1 MQTIGLIGGLS
12 WESTVDYY
20 RYINTMVHEKLGGL
34 HSAKCLM
41 YSFDFDDIAVLQ
53 MAGDWKKQ
61 TELMIEAAVKLEK
74 AGADLLVICTN
85 TMHQMAPEVQAAVS
99 IPLIHI
105 ADATAHA
112 IQRQG
117 LTKVGLLGTRFTME
131 QNFYKDGLKRHGI
144 STLIPDAD
152 DRQTIHTIIY
162 QELCKGILSPES
174 KAACLDIVSRL
185 TSRGAEGIVL
195 GCTEIPMLIKQ
206 EDTPVRLFDT
216 TYIHARE
223 VASYVF
229 QEEKK

>member
-223 VASYVF
+223 VASYVL